1 MAIQDEMYKEIE
13 KEISLVIKEGREK
26 VIVNNEKAKMVAK
39 MLTELSTDKT
49 EPESLL
55 NQYMAGIKNICNSQN
70 NDYTFSYNK

>member
-26 VIVNNEKAKMVAK
+26 VIVNIQKAKMVAK
-39 MLTELSTDKT
+39 MLAELSTDKT

-55 NQYMAGIKNICNSQN
+55 NQYMAGIKNICNS
-70 NDYTFSYNK
+70 

>member
-26 VIVNNEKAKMVAK
+26 VIVNNEKARMVAK

-55 NQYMAGIKNICNSQN
+55 NQYMAGIKNICNS
-70 NDYTFSYNK
+70 

>member
-39 MLTELSTDKT
+39 MLTELSTDNT

-55 NQYMAGIKNICNSQN
+55 NQYMAGIKNICNS
-70 NDYTFSYNK
+70 

>member
-1 MAIQDEMYKEIE
+1 MAIQYEMYKEIE

-55 NQYMAGIKNICNSQN
+55 NQYMAGIKNICNS
-70 NDYTFSYNK
+70 

>member
-13 KEISLVIKEGREK
+13 KEINLVIKEGREK
-26 VIVNNEKAKMVAK
+26 VIVNNGKAKMVAK

-55 NQYMAGIKNICNSQN
+55 NQYMAGIKNICNS
-70 NDYTFSYNK
+70 